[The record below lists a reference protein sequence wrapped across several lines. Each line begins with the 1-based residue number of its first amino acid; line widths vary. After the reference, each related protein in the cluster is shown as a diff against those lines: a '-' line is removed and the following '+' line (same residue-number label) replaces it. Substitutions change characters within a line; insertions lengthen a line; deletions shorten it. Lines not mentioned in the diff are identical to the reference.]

1 MVSARDVDQSKLVL
15 KVAEDLSKRLVMPDW
30 AKLVKTGTSRE
41 RPPEQANWWFLRS
54 ASVLRKVYL
63 TGPVGVERLRTVYGS
78 NKRRGHRPEH
88 FRKASGKV
96 IRVILQDLERAG
108 LIEKIS
114 KPVKGRKITKE
125 GQRLVDRAAK
135 GLK

>member
-1 MVSARDVDQSKLVL
+1 MVSARDVDQGQLVL
-15 KVAEDLSKRLVMPDW
+15 KTAEDLQKRLVMPDW

-41 RPPEQANWWFLRS
+41 RPPEQADWWFLRS
-54 ASVLRKVYL
+54 ASVLRKVYM

-88 FRKASGKV
+88 FRKSSGKV

-108 LIEKIS
+108 LIEKVS
-114 KPVKGRKITKE
+114 KPIKGRKITKE
-125 GQRLVDRAAK
+125 GQRMLDRIAK
-135 GLK
+135 TIK